1 MAAERQQRIAAGE
14 VIPTTV
20 PVDLGTGPAGRPV
33 RGPIVPI
40 RPAPGAIEAEILLVN
55 DQVLTLPELLY
66 PLREEIAELRKNQT
80 PETFAES
87 VRWLVRS
94 RTQQAVGA
102 LLIYKEAMAGISDQ
116 QRKVIDE
123 AVERE
128 VRKRVSRDF
137 GDSLARFRKH
147 LSDCGLTLEQYRAV
161 LERDL
166 VARQYL
172 REKLLPQITVRRDE
186 LLSWYRRNQSR
197 LSRPETRELWMIEA
211 PFESFLPTGL
221 KWDQAAEPLKAQAR
235 LAAARCIQAAAEALK
250 TRPFEEVAREYSRG
264 PHAAQGGAW
273 GEIGRPLQAPYDEVS
288 KLIFSFQEGQVSA
301 PVETRHG
308 WYIVRCGR
316 VKPAYQPSFA
326 EIQEQLRQELTDR
339 KFEQLSNEY
348 MLRLAEKATLSSL
361 DSFLNAAVRRA
372 VAGELPAA
380 ASVP

>member
-1 MAAERQQRIAAGE
+1 MAAERQQRIASGE

-20 PVDLGTGPAGRPV
+20 PADLGTGTGARPV

-80 PETFAES
+80 PEAFAES

-94 RTQQAVGA
+94 RTQQAAGA
-102 LLIYKEAMAGISDQ
+102 LLIYKEAMAGISEQ

-128 VRKRVSRDF
+128 LRRRVSRDF

-147 LSDCGLTLEQYRAV
+147 LSDCGLTLEQYRAA

-186 LLSWYRRNQSR
+186 LLTWYRRNQSR
-197 LSRPETRELWMIEA
+197 LGRPETRELWMIEA
-211 PFESFLPTGL
+211 PFESFLPTGVR
-221 KWDQAAEPLKAQAR
+221 WDQAGEPLKAQAR
-235 LAAARCIQAAAEALK
+235 LAAARCIRAAAEALK

-273 GEIGRPLQAPYDEVS
+273 GEIGRPLQPPYDEVS
-288 KLIFSFQEGQVSA
+288 KLIFSFQEDQVSE

-308 WYIVRCGR
+308 WCIVRCGR
-316 VKPAYQPSFA
+316 VNPAYQPSFA
-326 EIQEQLRQELTDR
+326 EVQEQIRQELTDR
-339 KFEQLSNEY
+339 KFEQLSNEC

-380 ASVP
+380 ANVP